1 LIIIIIEI
9 LTTKNRVMKTQK
21 QDLKK
26 QIAKVDSN
34 IAYCEAQQMPK
45 NNPIY
50 RDLLN
55 RRDML
60 VSTLNNIK

>member
-1 LIIIIIEI
+1 MI
-9 LTTKNRVMKTQK
+9 TQK

-55 RRDML
+55 RRDIL
-60 VSTLNNIK
+60 VSTLNNIR